1 MDSAFPSHRNFYGIY
16 GATSYRKVIARDASG
31 AMRPME
37 RLRCTGC
44 EREFLDVQ
52 ARLQDVRCAPASRK
66 ALMSGCAFGGMA
78 WLRLNDGFQFQIKA
92 KRAYLLSIS

>member
-1 MDSAFPSHRNFYGIY
+1 MDPASPSPKNFCGIC

-44 EREFLDVQ
+44 EREFADVQ
-52 ARLQDVRCAPASRK
+52 AWRQGLPSAH
-66 ALMSGCAFGGMA
+66 AFPETGP
-78 WLRLNDGFQFQIKA
+78 
-92 KRAYLLSIS
+92 